1 MNPTKFT
8 ITTAWSKCIAAM
20 PDMDRLAVYD
30 AIFKYVEEG
39 EEPTDL
45 SEAASIAFMFIRC
58 DIDTLH
64 KQRQNASAKRAAAAN
79 ARWSKKKTKKNDAT
93 CNP

>member
-30 AIFKYVEEG
+30 ATFKYVESG
-39 EEPTDL
+39 EEPTNL
-45 SEAASIAFMFIRC
+45 SEAARIAFTFIRC

-64 KQRQNASAKRAAAAN
+64 EQRRNASAKRADAAN
-79 ARWSKKKTKKNDAT
+79 KRWSKDKTTKK
-93 CNP
+93 